1 MSSPAIVF
9 PDIDFEDFHQITLP
23 KLIDAGNGELA
34 APDLQG
40 IGPIAF
46 KVPDGA
52 SYSYVPGQDTV
63 ELWSTDVA
71 ADTVVELSREAFSD
85 FANELRTC
93 FGLLYADLAE
103 VTRGDFAAFERWEP
117 ALRALYHGR
126 PIVDPGASDMRTDL
140 DRSFTLDDPDEDL
153 RGFLR
158 EAGFLHLRGV
168 FSPDEIAVL
177 DGEVERLR
185 ADARPDDGK
194 SWWATQ
200 ADGTEVCCRLIYTS
214 LRSEPI
220 RTLGEDPR
228 LARLAALHTEDALEA
243 APECLDGFGVVLKH
257 PDVTAGL
264 SDLPWHRD
272 CGLGGHPVICPGFNI
287 GIQLDAATAETGQL
301 HFHAGSHLGSS
312 HPLRPPGTEGSEAT
326 QPVVAITTEPGDVTV
341 HYGHILHA
349 APAPTGAGGRRA
361 LYVGFVRPE
370 TRAFVG
376 EGHGYN
382 DVLFERDGQV
392 HNVDELS
399 GAGP

>member
-1 MSSPAIVF
+1 MNF
-9 PDIDFEDFHQITLP
+9 PPVDFEDFHQIALP
-23 KLIDAGNGELA
+23 KLIDGGNGALA

-52 SYSYVPGQDTV
+52 SYSYVPGPDTV

-103 VTRGDFAAFERWEP
+103 VTRGDFATFERWEP
-117 ALRALYHGR
+117 GLRALYHGR
-126 PIVDPGASDMRTDL
+126 AIVDPGSSGMRPDL
-140 DRSFTLDDPDEDL
+140 DRTFTLDDPDDEL
-153 RGFLR
+153 RTFLR
-158 EAGFLHLRGV
+158 ETGFLHLRGV
-168 FSPDEIAVL
+168 FTPGEIAVL
-177 DGEVERLR
+177 GGEVERLR
-185 ADARPDDGK
+185 ADARPDDGQ

-220 RTLGEDPR
+220 RGLGEDPR
-228 LARLAALHTEDALEA
+228 LVRLAALHTEDALEA

-272 CGLGGHPVICPGFNI
+272 CGLGGHPVICPGFNV
-287 GIQLDAATAETGQL
+287 GVQLDAATAETGQL
-301 HFHAGSHLGSS
+301 HFHAGTHLGSS
-312 HPLRPPGTEGSEAT
+312 HPLRPGSEAS

-341 HYGHILHA
+341 HYGHVLHA
-349 APAPTGAGGRRA
+349 APPPAGSERTTDALRGLRAAGDPRLRR
-361 LYVGFVRPE
+361 
-370 TRAFVG
+370 
-376 EGHGYN
+376 
-382 DVLFERDGQV
+382 
-392 HNVDELS
+392 
-399 GAGP
+399 